1 MNLRSKIL
9 LFLAAGLFA
18 CTSVCAQDYGQM
30 TSSFTPYHD
39 TPTAFTRPPA
49 GYKPFYLSTFCRHG
63 SRYLLSADS
72 YDTPLRVL
80 EEADRGGFL
89 TATGKELLADV
100 RKMAEDAKGKYGTLL
115 PRGGREHRH
124 IMERIVSRY
133 PEIFAGKDCR
143 VDVYSSQ
150 SHRCML
156 SMAYSLDAITA
167 ANPKVVYDR
176 HSSPFVQESIF
187 NTFQASWLAR
197 SGYLQDYNAE
207 KLEHFA
213 NDALLD
219 RIFTYDEAQKDR
231 YLSPELRKT
240 LPMYLWKLSCESQ
253 LFDELGVNL
262 FKEYFTYED
271 FRNVWQMQN
280 RIEHYG
286 IGPSEEYGEFLL
298 DQASI
303 PLTHIIDGAEEAI
316 AGGPYRAALRYGHDS
331 QFGPLAALMLFE
343 GCCTP
348 AKDPLHPE
356 KDWVWDRICPM
367 GANIQL
373 VFFQKKGSGDILV
386 KALLNEKEMHLV
398 GIGTDKW
405 PFYHW
410 SDVKA
415 AYEERMERIPDFNR
429 GGWEVDTVQEGLVYK
444 RFSGKDPISGANQI
458 VNAVD
463 VDLNNPRYAV
473 KFTYG
478 DRTATSDAFKNAGAV
493 ATINATYEKESVFIR
508 VDGTT
513 SHKIDMDIVPY
524 AGSVPQWKTD
534 SSISTDGRKVTIS
547 YTGKGLSLDEQRA
560 AFEAIPDPN
569 VFTSAPMLIEDS
581 VPVGKYFATSSLTP
595 AQIEKLS
602 YEDPLRHQSVRH
614 PRSAA
619 ALTADNHLIL
629 IVVDGRRP
637 GLAEGMNAFELTSF
651 IEEHFH
657 PVNAINLDG
666 GGSTALCVKG
676 EGHPETH
683 VVNYPSASRTFL
695 HDKERRIPTHIHI
708 LDLGVNR

>member
-1 MNLRSKIL
+1 M
-9 LFLAAGLFA
+9 
-18 CTSVCAQDYGQM
+18 
-30 TSSFTPYHD
+30 
-39 TPTAFTRPPA
+39 
-49 GYKPFYLSTFCRHG
+49 
-63 SRYLLSADS
+63 
-72 YDTPLRVL
+72 
-80 EEADRGGFL
+80 
-89 TATGKELLADV
+89 
-100 RKMAEDAKGKYGTLL
+100 
-115 PRGGREHRH
+115 
-124 IMERIVSRY
+124 
-133 PEIFAGKDCR
+133 
-143 VDVYSSQ
+143 
-150 SHRCML
+150 
-156 SMAYSLDAITA
+156 
-167 ANPKVVYDR
+167 
-176 HSSPFVQESIF
+176 
-187 NTFQASWLAR
+187 
-197 SGYLQDYNAE
+197 
-207 KLEHFA
+207 
-213 NDALLD
+213 
-219 RIFTYDEAQKDR
+219 
-231 YLSPELRKT
+231 
-240 LPMYLWKLSCESQ
+240 
-253 LFDELGVNL
+253 
-262 FKEYFTYED
+262 
-271 FRNVWQMQN
+271 
-280 RIEHYG
+280 
-286 IGPSEEYGEFLL
+286 
-298 DQASI
+298 
-303 PLTHIIDGAEEAI
+303 
-316 AGGPYRAALRYGHDS
+316 
-331 QFGPLAALMLFE
+331 
-343 GCCTP
+343 
-348 AKDPLHPE
+348 
-356 KDWVWDRICPM
+356 
-367 GANIQL
+367 
-373 VFFQKKGSGDILV
+373 
-386 KALLNEKEMHLV
+386 
-398 GIGTDKW
+398 
-405 PFYHW
+405 
-410 SDVKA
+410 KA
-415 AYEERMERIPDFNR
+415 AYEERMDRIPDFNR

-708 LDLGVNR
+708 LDLGENR